1 MGGGVQGPVACFN
14 TNLKSLLADATPRFL
29 FPELKEIALNH
40 TMAQPCLLGHW
51 EKTPAIVLS
60 LSPQSWGEEKHLP
73 MREVSGVPVQ
83 NTLWNG
89 PNIFPLCC
97 PSLLLR
103 SRLHWCPQIIPVKF
117 FYSIKEGGNFHLINQ
132 RKTLFLLT
140 LDPAP
145 SVIKFQLICTRCKFH
160 LTERKVWE
168 ILIVGL
174 PSWSSHCRIPLSN
187 ASC

>member
-1 MGGGVQGPVACFN
+1 MGGGVRHAACFN
-14 TNLKSLLADATPRFL
+14 TNRKSLSADVTLGFL
-29 FPELKEIALNH
+29 FLELKEIALNH
-40 TMAQPCLLGHW
+40 TVAQPCLLGHW
-51 EKTPAIVLS
+51 EKTLS
-60 LSPQSWGEEKHLP
+60 LCCHWAYRVERKKNTF
-73 MREVSGVPVQ
+73 RWEVSGVLIQ

-97 PSLLLR
+97 PCLLLG

-145 SVIKFQLICTRCKFH
+145 SVRKFQLICTRCKFH

-174 PSWSSHCRIPLSN
+174 PSWSSHRRILLSN